1 MKRWRVYVVAFIFF
15 VGGAIILNRLF
26 VIQILQSG
34 YYKALAM
41 GQQGINVGERGKIF
55 FNKGEPLA
63 INSVRKIISFDV
75 SKIADKEAAAKSV
88 SSILKIEEKEVLKV
102 IDSDDPEIVVNSD
115 EEYSNLKK
123 LDILGLMLKEK
134 DIREYPQ
141 GAFASQV
148 VGFVGGEGEGQYGL
162 EGYYEDILE
171 GKSALEEDSMFSAN
185 FNGSDIYLTIDYKI
199 QDFAEKALEEAKST
213 LSIEGG
219 QIIVMDPATGRILAL
234 ANYPNFDPNQYS
246 KEKNFNVFQNTAVQK
261 LFEPGSIFKPLTM
274 AAAIDQ
280 GKITPE
286 TTYTDSGSVS
296 SGRWTIYNFGKKS
309 YGLKTMTQVL
319 ENSINTGAVFA
330 EKQLG
335 NDLFLAYVKKFG
347 FFEPTG
353 IDLQKEASSQNPE
366 LKKGYEVN
374 YMTAAF
380 GQGIELT
387 PIQMLRAYSAIPNG
401 GKMVKP
407 YVVDKIVTDGKTKVI
422 SPQVDKDPVISP
434 ETASK
439 VVKMMVS
446 VVDNGFAKKA
456 KVPGYYIAGKTG
468 TAQISFSAINEAK
481 SGYSDKTWQTFM
493 GFAPA
498 FSPKFL
504 MLVKL
509 DNPQS
514 STAEYSSV
522 PVFKNVAKEILDY
535 LEIPPDYEDNK
546 L

>member
-15 VGGAIILNRLF
+15 VGGAIITNRLF
-26 VIQILQSG
+26 VVQILQSG
-34 YYKALAM
+34 YYKALAK

-63 INSVRKIISFDV
+63 VNSVKKTVFFDISQ
-75 SKIADKEAAAKSV
+75 ITDKQAVAKSV
-88 SSILKIEEKEVLKV
+88 STILKINEKDILDAM
-102 IDSDDPEIVVNSD
+102 DSDNPEVDVNSKED
-115 EEYSNLKK
+115 FNNLKK
-123 LDILGLMLKEK
+123 LEIPGVVLSEK
-134 DIREYPQ
+134 NIREYPQ
-141 GAFASQV
+141 EAFASQV
-148 VGFVGGEGEGQYGL
+148 VGFVGGEGVGQYGL
-162 EGYYEDILE
+162 EGYYEDILK
-171 GKSALEEDSMFSAN
+171 GKSALEKDSEFLSN
-185 FNGSDIYLTIDYKI
+185 FDGSDIYLTIDYKI
-199 QDFAEKALEEAKST
+199 QAFAEEALKDAKSN
-213 LSIEGG
+213 LNMESG
-219 QIIVMDPATGRILAL
+219 QIIIMDSATGKILAL
-234 ANYPNFDPNQYS
+234 ANYPNFNPNQYS
-246 KEKNFNVFQNTAVQK
+246 KEKNFNIFQNSAVQK

-286 TTYTDSGSVS
+286 TTYTDNGSVS
-296 SGRWTIYNFGKKS
+296 SGRWTIFNFGKKS
-309 YGLKTMTQVL
+309 YGLKTMTEVL

-335 NDLFLAYVKKFG
+335 DDLFLAYVKKFG
-347 FFEPTG
+347 LFEPTG
-353 IDLQKEASSQNPE
+353 IDLQREASSQNAE

-387 PIQMLRAYSAIPNG
+387 PIQMLRAYSAIPNA

-407 YVVDKIVTDGKTKVI
+407 YIVEKIVTAGKAKII
-422 SPQVDKDPVISP
+422 SPQIDKDSVISS
-434 ETASK
+434 ETALK
-439 VVKMMVS
+439 VTKMMVS

-456 KVPGYYIAGKTG
+456 KIPGYYIAGKTG

-481 SGYSDKTWQTFM
+481 SGYSDKTWQSFM

-498 FSPKFL
+498 FNPKFL

-535 LEIPPDYEDNK
+535 LEVPPDYEEDR